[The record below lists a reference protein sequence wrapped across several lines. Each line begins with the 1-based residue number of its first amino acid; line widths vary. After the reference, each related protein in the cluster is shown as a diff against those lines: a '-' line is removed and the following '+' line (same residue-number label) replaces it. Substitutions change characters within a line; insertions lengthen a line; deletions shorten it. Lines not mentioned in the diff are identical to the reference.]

1 MSYMVDLMENQ
12 EVLVDVFILGAKKME
27 KMRMRN

>member
-1 MSYMVDLMENQ
+1 MNYMVDLMENQ
-12 EVLVDVFILGAKKME
+12 EVLVDVFILGVKKME